1 MLFSGCPF
9 NYSTIYKVMKITLL
23 LWLFLAITMNYF
35 GQSFTCPHDTCINGG
50 FPTMGDFQ
58 WSGGG
63 DATLGECPTCIPMD
77 RFYSWTL
84 LDTGNLV
91 VVHGNFF
98 PPCDTVEIRVV
109 SQCRFVYMDTC
120 LTLPLTGSGCEFIL
134 DIDPPAD
141 AQLMVY
147 WRSGGTDS
155 VGVISNE
162 VNDGNPLSTV
172 LYDMHLCT
180 VLSIAD
186 APEPPHFYQSLD
198 MVRGRRGESVA
209 LPPRGL
215 SVRSDGRLIWTDF

>member
-1 MLFSGCPF
+1 
-9 NYSTIYKVMKITLL
+9 
-23 LWLFLAITMNYF
+23 
-35 GQSFTCPHDTCINGG
+35 
-50 FPTMGDFQ
+50 MGDFQ

-63 DATLGECPTCIPMD
+63 DSGLGECPTCIPMD

-109 SQCRFVYMDTC
+109 SQCRFVYLDTC

-141 AQLMVY
+141 AQLLVY
-147 WRSGGTDS
+147 WRSSGTDS
-155 VGVISNE
+155 IGVIANE
-162 VNDGNPLSTV
+162 VNDGSPLSMV

-180 VLSIAD
+180 VLAVDPIR
-186 APEPPHFYQSLD
+186 EPPSKYYYERDAVIQAG
-198 MVRGRRGESVA
+198 MTGIRPKVVA
-209 LPPRGL
+209 SGDRKPGVAYIRANGVYLE
-215 SVRSDGRLIWTDF
+215 